1 MSNRRYNSQTR
12 KKFFAG
18 GGADSGKVGEAKSQ
32 LMVAEDKYKSKPSF
46 EKLSDVREK
55 AKKYKETRKN
65 LFGGGSSNKKME
77 QLKKL
82 LSGQNKKPK
91 QKQKPSMMMVAM
103 KGQK

>member
-1 MSNRRYNSQTR
+1 MSNRRYYSQTR

-18 GGADSGKVGEAKSQ
+18 GGADTGKVGEAKSQ

-46 EKLSDVREK
+46 EKLSTVREK

-82 LSGQNKKPK
+82 LAGQNKKP
-91 QKQKPSMMMVAM
+91 KQKPSMMMVAM

>member
-18 GGADSGKVGEAKSQ
+18 GGADTGKVREAKSQ

-46 EKLSDVREK
+46 EKLSDVRKK
-55 AKKYKETRKN
+55 AKKYKETRNN
-65 LFGGGSSNKKME
+65 LFGGGSSNKKLD
-77 QLKKL
+77 QLKKML
-82 LSGQNKKPK
+82 AGKNKKK
-91 QKQKPSMMMVAM
+91 VKQKPSMMMVAM